1 MDFSLIAN
9 SGIMLRVNSAFL
21 KGFAMAK
28 ESLFQ
33 VRVICYQG
41 YRGEET
47 PRRFYLG
54 ERQVEVA
61 EIVDRWISPEHR
73 YFKLLSPENDLYILR
88 HESIEGHWE
97 LTLFES
103 RSNPRELVLSRNGP
117 FS

>member
-1 MDFSLIAN
+1 MDFKLIAN
-9 SGIMLRVNSAFL
+9 FDIMLPVNSGFL

-61 EIVDRWISPEHR
+61 EIVDRWIC
-73 YFKLLSPENDLYILR
+73 R
-88 HESIEGHWE
+88 HQIP
-97 LTLFES
+97 LTAMS
-103 RSNPRELVLSRNGP
+103 ATASVGR
-117 FS
+117 